1 MFERLAFLQSETVRF
16 GNNGDDIDNLTKF
29 FHHSHVYGAE
39 RMAGRVNKVQAAVD
53 ARVLDVAVTHRR
65 KLLAKVRAV
74 LVLDILHNWV
84 PATVSTNPPVNTRSF
99 ETGEEH
105 M

>member
-1 MFERLAFLQSETVRF
+1 
-16 GNNGDDIDNLTKF
+16 
-29 FHHSHVYGAE
+29 
-39 RMAGRVNKVQAAVD
+39 MAGRVDKVQAAVD
-53 ARVLDVAVTHRR
+53 ARVLDVTVTHRR

-84 PATVSTNPPVNTRSF
+84 PATRPTNTPINTRSL
-99 ETGEEH
+99 ETGTG